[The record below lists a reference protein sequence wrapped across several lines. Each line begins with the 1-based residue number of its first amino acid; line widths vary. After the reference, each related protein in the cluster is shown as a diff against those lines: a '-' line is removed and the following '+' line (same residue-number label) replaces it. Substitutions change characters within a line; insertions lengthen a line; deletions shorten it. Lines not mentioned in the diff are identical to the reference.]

1 MVEQV
6 PKIWF
11 SSNTCT
17 SYGKKSMFWVSDLP
31 LSLILT
37 FVWLGWGDLANEPPT
52 SRPSTVTPEPLYY
65 NSNEKNTIHQQ
76 SFLFGLKRIFKKKPR
91 EKKVACIFRARI
103 IYKLIVN
110 WQTELQD
117 KSCDILRILSHS
129 PVLPALEF
137 KPTIFYNSKW
147 LYSWEALHK

>member
-1 MVEQV
+1 MFIFELKQQSLAEMFQYFIVTILTRILFCYSFNKFTWSLSLLWW
-6 PKIWF
+6 PWF

-65 NSNEKNTIHQQ
+65 NSNEKNTIHQH
-76 SFLFGLKRIFKKKPR
+76 SFLFGKQDYGSRLSGLLHVR
-91 EKKVACIFRARI
+91 
-103 IYKLIVN
+103 LIGHWCLFGSLVDY
-110 WQTELQD
+110 WWL
-117 KSCDILRILSHS
+117 LRQYI
-129 PVLPALEF
+129 
-137 KPTIFYNSKW
+137 
-147 LYSWEALHK
+147 

>member
-11 SSNTCT
+11 SSNKCT

-76 SFLFGLKRIFKKKPR
+76 SFLFGLKHVFKKKPW

-103 IYKLIVN
+103 IYKR
-110 WQTELQD
+110 
-117 KSCDILRILSHS
+117 ILRHS
-129 PVLPALEF
+129 AVLPTLEF
-137 KPTIFYNSKW
+137 KPTIFYISK
-147 LYSWEALHK
+147 LPVGNIYIYSFYIYNVTKITSPSD